1 MPTDRE
7 VPGPAAMEPDRR
19 LRRFETLEHI
29 GMTTARR
36 IILAVIVFVIV
47 VAATA
52 LGYADTDRVLRKLG
66 LGR

>member
-1 MPTDRE
+1 
-7 VPGPAAMEPDRR
+7 
-19 LRRFETLEHI
+19 
-29 GMTTARR
+29 MTTARR